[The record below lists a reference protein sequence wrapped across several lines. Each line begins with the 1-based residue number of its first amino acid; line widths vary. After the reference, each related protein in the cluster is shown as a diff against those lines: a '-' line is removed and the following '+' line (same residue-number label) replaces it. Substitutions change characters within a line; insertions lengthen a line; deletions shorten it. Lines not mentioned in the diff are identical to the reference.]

1 MADKK
6 RNIDR
11 EDMPNKNRQQDDEH
25 LRREDD
31 TSKRDKEREGNW
43 EEEQNR

>member
-6 RNIDR
+6 RDIDR
-11 EDMPNKNRQQDDEH
+11 EDMPNKNRQDDEH
-25 LRREDD
+25 LKREDD
-31 TSKRDKEREGNW
+31 TSRKDREREGNW